1 MNWTSS
7 KLKMS
12 AFQKILLREQKD
24 KLWIQ
29 IKYLQ
34 KQLSEKEFVSRINK
48 DTYNFIIRKQCNYK
62 MSKRFRQVLHQKRNI
77 NGK

>member
-1 MNWTSS
+1 MFHEHDQSDFMKIKT
-7 KLKMS
+7 

-34 KQLSEKEFVSRINK
+34 K
-48 DTYNFIIRKQCNYK
+48 
-62 MSKRFRQVLHQKRNI
+62 
-77 NGK
+77 

>member
-1 MNWTSS
+1 
-7 KLKMS
+7 MS

-48 DTYNFIIRKQCNYK
+48 DTYNLIIRKQYNHK
-62 MSKRFRQVLHQKRNI
+62 MSKRFRQALHQKRNI

>member
-1 MNWTSS
+1 
-7 KLKMS
+7 MS
-12 AFQKILLREQKD
+12 AFPKILLREQKD
-24 KLWIQ
+24 KLWTQ

-48 DTYNFIIRKQCNYK
+48 DTYNLIIRKQCNYK
-62 MSKRFRQVLHQKRNI
+62 MSKRFTQALHQKRNI